1 MVSQLFDLPI
11 MNRFPALVRSSDCDL
26 SWQESATRH
35 CSSRR
40 GCVQALHDIIRPDCG
55 SSGDNWPTTARVAH
69 ASDQVISP
77 SLQRTTI
84 RRSVITVRRN
94 TSCEIWTSIA
104 DWTSFIA
111 RSAELSLNQPRTSTV
126 SFNRSLLN
134 NLIMQQESRN
144 VARKLRDAACY
155 FRQFWRHFIAH
166 TQKKQYARASVM

>member
-1 MVSQLFDLPI
+1 MVITNLKSTIRFAI

-77 SLQRTTI
+77 SLQRPTH
-84 RRSVITVRRN
+84 N
-94 TSCEIWTSIA
+94 TAQCHHRET
-104 DWTSFIA
+104 
-111 RSAELSLNQPRTSTV
+111 
-126 SFNRSLLN
+126 
-134 NLIMQQESRN
+134 
-144 VARKLRDAACY
+144 
-155 FRQFWRHFIAH
+155 
-166 TQKKQYARASVM
+166 